1 MILTL
6 SFREF
11 KENCEHNVI
20 ADYQRKEND
29 LIYIYCLE
37 KDIYTKKEKDRLPN
51 LCYKHGLCY
60 DMKYWQARLGAARGD
75 KSNFN
80 ETTYISTHIFSF
92 KKKKVD
98 SFFFKCITFNVF

>member
-6 SFREF
+6 SFWEF

-37 KDIYTKKEKDRLPN
+37 KDINTKKEKDRLPN
-51 LCYKHGLCY
+51 LCYKHGLFY
-60 DMKYWQARLGAARGD
+60 DMKYWQAKLGAAWGD

-80 ETTYISTHIFSF
+80 ETT
-92 KKKKVD
+92 
-98 SFFFKCITFNVF
+98 FNTYF

>member
-6 SFREF
+6 SFQEF

-37 KDIYTKKEKDRLPN
+37 KDIN
-51 LCYKHGLCY
+51 
-60 DMKYWQARLGAARGD
+60 
-75 KSNFN
+75 
-80 ETTYISTHIFSF
+80 
-92 KKKKVD
+92 KKKRK
-98 SFFFKCITFNVF
+98 SSITQFVLQTWTLL

>member
-37 KDIYTKKEKDRLPN
+37 KDINKRKEKDQLSN

-60 DMKYWQARLGAARGD
+60 DMKYWQAKLGAARGD

-98 SFFFKCITFNVF
+98 SFF

>member
-37 KDIYTKKEKDRLPN
+37 KDIYTKKEKIDYPICVTNMDFVMTWNIGKPNWELPEETKVISMKRL
-51 LCYKHGLCY
+51 
-60 DMKYWQARLGAARGD
+60 
-75 KSNFN
+75 
-80 ETTYISTHIFSF
+80 STHIFSF

-98 SFFFKCITFNVF
+98 SFF